1 MASWYLSQSR
11 WNSVSDDVR
20 FGSLAVIH
28 HDIKPT
34 AAFEGKAD
42 VQPEPQ

>member
-20 FGSLAVIH
+20 FGSQAALQANNSLTAASGRKAVIRH
-28 HDIKPT
+28 
-34 AAFEGKAD
+34 AYF
-42 VQPEPQ
+42 